1 MAAINE
7 SISNTQDKSFTDSPL
22 GKMYKLADNE
32 VLFEESK
39 REINVTAPPQVF
51 QIKSKK
57 P

>member
-51 QIKSKK
+51 
-57 P
+57 